1 MLTPRLAE
9 SWAVLPLS
17 TDIAVWAWVR
27 DGTMMVAWTMLLFAA
42 LTRMVM

>member
-17 TDIAVWAWVR
+17 TDIAVWAWGR
-27 DGTMMVAWTMLLFAA
+27 DGTMTVA
-42 LTRMVM
+42 